1 MLILNRPCRPG
12 EDVHDSVL
20 HITLASM
27 EDVGKYQK
35 REAKATKAGVIWF
48 VDEDAVV
55 QHILEII
62 SRDEIAMDVTYQEA
76 REHDNLK
83 EGRATKRRRR
93 DGPSSQAPMASTGRN
108 ATKGVES
115 TVELF
120 VGEEVLRAGLT
131 SLRAS
136 FTVSPQGEYLG
147 CFWFLWFVCWGG
159 FCCFFVPLG
168 IPFFWSI
175 AFDAQRRHPSKTVT
189 IVMMSAAQEQKKR
202 MRRRLSQASPFV
214 NLLSREFRVGAGQ

>member
-1 MLILNRPCRPG
+1 MWGGLSPQWHLLKHHLWNLGPGYHAGRLEEFVILERPCRPG

-20 HITLASM
+20 PTSHWQAWKTWESTKKEI
-27 EDVGKYQK
+27 
-35 REAKATKAGVIWF
+35 EAKATKAGVIWF

-76 REHDNLK
+76 REHDNLE

-93 DGPSSQAPMASTGRN
+93 DGPSSHAPMVN
-108 ATKGVES
+108 AKEPNKGVES

-120 VGEEVLRAGLT
+120 VGREVLRAGLT

-136 FTVSPQGEYLG
+136 FTVSHKGNT
-147 CFWFLWFVCWGG
+147 CVFLFGFLCLFVGAVLLL
-159 FCCFFVPLG
+159 FVPLG
-168 IPFFWSI
+168 IPPFLEYSI
-175 AFDAQRRHPSKTVT
+175 
-189 IVMMSAAQEQKKR
+189 
-202 MRRRLSQASPFV
+202 
-214 NLLSREFRVGAGQ
+214 